1 MSCFVRIATQIVD
14 EASLREAIV
23 DRGYEIKKSRAV
35 RGWQDAEESADIVFD
50 AGSAN
55 YDVGA
60 VRGGDG
66 TFSFVADWEMA
77 RIDRDQYVGQLT
89 QAYGVARVTQA
100 AKKAGF
106 VIAGKKVDEKGS
118 VKMTLRR
125 FV

>member
-14 EASLREAIV
+14 ETALREAIV
-23 DRGYEIKKSRAV
+23 ARGYKIKESRAV
-35 RGWQDAEESADIVFD
+35 RGWQDAEETADIVFD
-50 AGSAN
+50 PGSAN

-66 TFSFVADWEMA
+66 TFSFVAYWEMA
-77 RIDRDQYVGQLT
+77 RIDRDVFVSQLT

-125 FV
+125 FA